1 MPVLDAQ
8 RLSKSFGERPLLKD
22 ATLTIVS
29 GERVGLV
36 GKNGTGKS
44 TLARMLAGLEP
55 LDGGEIA
62 LRRGASVRYL
72 AQAPSFDPTCTPRE
86 LVSEGLA
93 SWARAKA
100 RYDELGELLTH
111 DPKPELLEEHAE
123 LAHEIEHHGG
133 WQRDHEV
140 DSMLGH
146 VGIFPRRDQAVGSM
160 SGGEKRRVALAQIL
174 IARPALAIL
183 DEPTNHLDVGT
194 IDWLERYL
202 LEEHPGAVLLVTH
215 DRYLL
220 DRVCTRTLE
229 LERGVLTSYD
239 GGYETYLE
247 AKATR
252 AAHEDRTEANRQNFL
267 RRELEWLARQPK
279 ARSTKQKARID
290 RAEAA
295 KSTKAPVAEQRV
307 ALALEETRSGKTVL
321 ELEHLRLDLGGRTLV
336 QDLTLYLPQGERVG
350 IVGANG
356 TGKTTL
362 LRAIAGELAPT
373 GGRLTVGQNTKIAY
387 FDQERS
393 GLDLDKSIFDNIG
406 DQGRFEVAG
415 QVLDTRSYLERFLFD
430 GHEQRKAVGALSG
443 GERARVALAKVLRT
457 ATNLVLLDEPTN
469 DLDVATLGALEE
481 MLLDFDGA
489 ALVVTHDRWFL
500 DRVATSI
507 LVFEGDGRVVR
518 YPGNYETYRRLAAA
532 AQKASAENAP
542 PRTAPSLDKK
552 SAAPKAMKP
561 KGLSYA
567 ERLELEKLPDRIEAE
582 ESRVRALE
590 LRISDPEFYRSEPA
604 EVQHTL
610 AELEGARAESTAL
623 LARWEAL
630 ETRSAGQ

>member
-8 RLSKSFGERPLLKD
+8 HLSKAFGERALLTD
-22 ATLTIVS
+22 ASLTIVS
-29 GERVGLV
+29 GEHVGLV

-55 LDGGEIA
+55 CDTGTIA
-62 LRRGASVRYL
+62 LRRGAEVRYL
-72 AQAPSFDPTCTPRE
+72 AQAPSYDPSHTPRAIV
-86 LVSEGLA
+86 LEGLA
-93 SWARAKA
+93 VWSRAKA
-100 RYDELGELLTH
+100 RYDELGELLARAPTA
-111 DPKPELLEEHAE
+111 ELVEEHAE

-140 DSMLGH
+140 EAMLDH
-146 VGIFPRRDQAVGSM
+146 VGIFSRRDDSIGHL
-160 SGGEKRRVALAQIL
+160 SGGERRRVALAQIL

-183 DEPTNHLDVGT
+183 DEPTNHLDVET

-202 LEEHPGAVLLVTH
+202 LEEYPGAVLLVTH

-229 LERGVLTSYD
+229 LERGTLTSYD

-252 AAHEDRTEANRQNFL
+252 AAHEERVESNRQNFL
-267 RRELEWLARQPK
+267 RKELEWLARQPK
-279 ARSTKQKARID
+279 ARTTKQKARID

-295 KSTKAPVAEQRV
+295 KAAIAPVADQRV
-307 ALALEETRSGKTVL
+307 VLSLEETRSGKTVL
-321 ELEHLRLDLGGRTLV
+321 ELDHLRLDVAGRTLV
-336 QDLTLYLPQGERVG
+336 DDLTLFLPQGERVG
-350 IVGANG
+350 IVGKNG

-362 LRAIAGELAPT
+362 LRAIAGELTPAA
-373 GGRLTVGQNTKIAY
+373 GRLTVGQNTKLAY

-393 GLDLDKSIFDNIG
+393 GLDLEKSIFDNIG
-406 DQGRFEVAG
+406 DQGRFEMGG

-430 GHEQRKAVGALSG
+430 GYEQRKRVAALSG

-481 MLLDFDGA
+481 MLLEFSGA

-500 DRVATSI
+500 DRIATSI
-507 LVFEGDGRVVR
+507 LVFEGDGKVVR
-518 YPGNYETYRRLAAA
+518 YPGNYETYRRLKAASASAPPPAAA
-532 AQKASAENAP
+532 PEPA
-542 PRTAPSLDKK
+542 KK
-552 SAAPKAMKP
+552 SAPPPKPTKA

-567 ERLELEKLPDRIEAE
+567 ERLELEKLPDRIEAADG
-582 ESRVRALE
+582 RVRELE
-590 LRISDPEFYRSEPA
+590 AQLSDPELFRADPEQ
-604 EVQHTL
+604 VKRTL
-610 AELEGARAESTAL
+610 AAFDAAKAEAAAL
-623 LARWEAL
+623 LARWEEL
-630 ETRSAGQ
+630 ETRAASG

>member
-8 RLSKSFGERPLLKD
+8 HLSKSFGERALLTD

-29 GERVGLV
+29 GEHVGLV

-44 TLARMLAGLEP
+44 TLARILAGLEP
-55 LDGGEIA
+55 CDTGTLA
-62 LRRGASVRYL
+62 LRRGAEVRYL
-72 AQAPSFDPTCTPRE
+72 AQAPSFDPSHTPRAIV
-86 LVSEGLA
+86 LEGLA
-93 SWARAKA
+93 TWSRAKA
-100 RYDELGELLTH
+100 RYDELGDQIAREPT
-111 DPKPELLEEHAE
+111 PELVEEHAE
-123 LAHEIEHHGG
+123 LAHEIEHQGG

-140 DSMLGH
+140 EAMLGH
-146 VGIFPRRDQAVGSM
+146 VGIFSRRDDPIGQM

-183 DEPTNHLDVGT
+183 DEPTNHLDVET

-202 LEEHPGAVLLVTH
+202 LEEYPGAVLLVTH

-229 LERGVLTSYD
+229 LDRGTLTSYD

-247 AKATR
+247 AKAAR
-252 AAHEDRTEANRQNFL
+252 AAHQERVESNRQNFL

-279 ARSTKQKARID
+279 ARTTKQKARID

-295 KSTKAPVAEQRV
+295 KAAIAPVAEQRV
-307 ALALEETRSGKTVL
+307 ALSLEEARSGKTVL
-321 ELEHLRLDLGGRTLV
+321 ELEHLCLEVAGRTLIR
-336 QDLTLYLPQGERVG
+336 DLSLYLPQGERVG

-362 LRAIAGELAPT
+362 LRAIAGQLAPAS
-373 GGRLTVGQNTKIAY
+373 GRLTLGQNTKVSY

-406 DQGRFEVAG
+406 DQGRFEMAG

-430 GHEQRKAVGALSG
+430 GYEQRKRVAALSG
-443 GERARVALAKVLRT
+443 GERARVALAKVLRA

-481 MLLDFDGA
+481 MLLEFSGA

-500 DRVATSI
+500 DRIATSI

-518 YPGNYETYRRLAAA
+518 YPGNYETYRRLKAAA
-532 AQKASAENAP
+532 E
-542 PRTAPSLDKK
+542 TAPVTAAPAPAKK
-552 SAAPKAMKP
+552 SEPPPKPAKP

-567 ERLELEKLPDRIEAE
+567 ERLELEKLPDRIEAADG
-582 ESRVRALE
+582 RVRELE
-590 LRISDPEFYRSEPA
+590 AEISHPEFFRADPER
-604 EVQHTL
+604 VKRTL
-610 AELEGARAESTAL
+610 AELDAAKAEAAAL

-630 ETRSAGQ
+630 ETRATGGSG